1 MVYIFASLVALLPG
15 VLKRHMMLMLVMLMR
30 MVQMLLV
37 AMFKRLTV
45 ITSVLK
51 KASARRRPRID
62 GTTKNQQL
70 RQL

>member
-1 MVYIFASLVALLPG
+1 MVYTFASLVALLPG
-15 VLKRHMMLMLVMLMR
+15 ILRRHMMLMLVMLMR

-45 ITSVLK
+45 ITDVLE

-62 GTTKNQQL
+62 GTTKSQQL